1 LSIFGEFEPMR
12 LPVFG
17 RKAATPPVQSRYP
30 IASFGWGSGIR
41 AGGYEAEVRAGFV
54 RNPIAQRAIRT
65 VAEGVAG
72 APFVVTP
79 GDHPLAAILARPAPT
94 MSGTSFIEGVA
105 TWLLLGGNAYLE
117 CVNGADGMPAELYAL
132 RPERVQIEADAKGW
146 PSAYVYRVEGAATRY
161 PALDGE
167 GRPGL
172 CHIRTFNPLDDHY
185 GLGCLGAAVS
195 AIETHNAASRW
206 ATALLE
212 NSARPSGALV
222 YEPADGSTLS
232 PEQYERLKAEM
243 ETSFTGAANGGRPM
257 LLEGGLR
264 WQALSLTPAELDFTG
279 AKASA
284 AREIALAFGVPP
296 MLLGLPGDNTYAN
309 YAEANRALW
318 RLTLL
323 PMADML
329 ADALEGYFRH
339 WWPEVRVR
347 VDRDGIPAL
356 TQDRAALW
364 AQVGGASFLSDA
376 EKRAMLGIA
385 GEFAAATAME
395 GAGA

>member
-1 LSIFGEFEPMR
+1 MR
-12 LPVFG
+12 LPIFG
-17 RKAATPPVQSRYP
+17 RKAVERPVQARF
-30 IASFGWGSGIR
+30 AMAGLGWSTGVRST
-41 AGGYEAEVRAGFV
+41 GYEADVRAAFFA
-54 RNPIAQRAIRT
+54 NPIAQRAVRM

-72 APFVVTP
+72 APLTVTP
-79 GDHPLAAILARPAPT
+79 EGNPLARLLERPNPA
-94 MSGTSFIEGVA
+94 MSGTEFFEGVA
-105 TWLLLGGNAYLE
+105 SWLLLSGNAYLE
-117 CVNGADGMPAELYAL
+117 SVDGADGLPAELYAL
-132 RPERVQIEADAKGW
+132 RPERVTIEADARGW
-146 PSAYVYRVEGAATRY
+146 PLAYTYRVGGAVARY
-161 PALDGE
+161 PALDAE

-185 GLGCLGAAVS
+185 GLGALGAAQS
-195 AIETHNAASRW
+195 AVETHNAASRW
-206 ATALLE
+206 STALLE

-232 PEQYERLKAEM
+232 AEQYERLKGEM
-243 ETSFTGAANGGRPM
+243 EANFTGAANGGRPM

-323 PMADML
+323 PLVEKL
-329 ADALEGYFRH
+329 ADALTGHFRH
-339 WWPEVRVR
+339 WWPEVTVR
-347 VDRDGIPAL
+347 VDRDQIPAVAA
-356 TQDRAALW
+356 DRAALW
-364 AQVGGASFLSDA
+364 AQVTAAPFLTDT
-376 EKRAMLGIA
+376 EKRAMLDIA
-385 GEFAAATAME
+385 PADGGAA
-395 GAGA
+395 